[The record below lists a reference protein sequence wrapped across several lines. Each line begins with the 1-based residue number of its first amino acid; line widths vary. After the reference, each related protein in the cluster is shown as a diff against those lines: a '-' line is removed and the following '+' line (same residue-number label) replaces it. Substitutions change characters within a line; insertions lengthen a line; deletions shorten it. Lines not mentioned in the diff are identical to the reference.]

1 MAEVGCY
8 LTADFSSNLIAKSTA
23 RERLNNQFLWK
34 LNFNA
39 VNQIMRY
46 VLLYLLY
53 NGLASKFN
61 KQAKA

>member
-1 MAEVGCY
+1 MVR
-8 LTADFSSNLIAKSTA
+8 IP
-23 RERLNNQFLWK
+23 RR

-53 NGLASKFN
+53 NGLASKIN